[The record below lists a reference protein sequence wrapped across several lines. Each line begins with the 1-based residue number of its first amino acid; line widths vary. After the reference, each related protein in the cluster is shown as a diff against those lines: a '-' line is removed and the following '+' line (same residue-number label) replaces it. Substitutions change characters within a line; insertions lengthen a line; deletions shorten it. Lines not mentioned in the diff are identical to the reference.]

1 MKTVQ
6 FQKKLLGMQENMMN
20 FALLL
25 TANRDDAKDLMQETS
40 LKVLD
45 NREKYVDNRN
55 FKGWVLTVMRN
66 IFINQYHKI
75 VRTQTVIDQ
84 NIDLYTLDIVN
95 DSGFDSPDSS
105 LQLQEITDA
114 IHSLNQDLKVPFS
127 LYVSGY
133 QYNEIAETLNLPIG
147 TVKSRIFFARR
158 ELRDK
163 LKDYDRSAR
172 RE

>member
-1 MKTVQ
+1 MKTTQ

-45 NREKYVDNRN
+45 NREKFVDNRN

-84 NIDLYTLDIVN
+84 NIDLYSLEIVN
-95 DSGFDSPDSS
+95 DSGFGSPDGS

-114 IHSLNQDLKVPFS
+114 INGLNQDMKIPFS
-127 LYVSGY
+127 MYVSGY
-133 QYNEIAETLNLPIG
+133 QYNEIAETLDLPIG
-147 TVKSRIFFARR
+147 TVKSRIFFARK
-158 ELRDK
+158 ELREK
-163 LKDYDRSAR
+163 LKDYDR
-172 RE
+172 

>member
-1 MKTVQ
+1 MKTAQ

-20 FALLL
+20 FALSL

-45 NREKYVDNRN
+45 NQEKYVDNRN

-75 VRTQTVIDQ
+75 LRTQTLIDQ
-84 NIDLYTLDIVN
+84 NIDLYALDVVN
-95 DSGFDSPDSS
+95 ESGFDAPDGS
-105 LQLQEITDA
+105 LQLQEIIDA
-114 IHSLNQDLKVPFS
+114 IHSLNHDQKVPFS
-127 LYVSGY
+127 MYVSGY

-147 TVKSRIFFARR
+147 TVKSRIFFARK

-163 LKDYDRSAR
+163 LKDYDR
-172 RE
+172 

>member
-1 MKTVQ
+1 MKTAQ

-20 FALLL
+20 FALSL

-45 NREKYVDNRN
+45 NKEKYVDNRN

-84 NIDLYTLDIVN
+84 NIDLYALDIIN
-95 DSGFDSPDSS
+95 DSGFGSPDSS
-105 LQLQEITDA
+105 MQLQEITNA
-114 IHSLNQDLKVPFS
+114 IHSLNHDLKVPFS
-127 LYVSGY
+127 MYVSGY
-133 QYNEIAETLNLPIG
+133 QYNEIAETLHLPIG
-147 TVKSRIFFARR
+147 TVKSRIFFARK
-158 ELRDK
+158 ELREK
-163 LKDYDRSAR
+163 LKDYER
-172 RE
+172 